1 MTVASK
7 VKEFMEER
15 RKRAEAAQKAKDL
28 ALIFSRLG
36 KTPEGKQLIEFM
48 EKKRE
53 EVQVALDRLTAPDS
67 NTFAMKANY
76 LQGMIHTTKFFISAL
91 TGKPEPQEKER
102 GNS

>member
-1 MTVASK
+1 MSVASK
-7 VKEFMEER
+7 VKDFMEER
-15 RKRAEAAQKAKDL
+15 RKRVEAERKMKDL

-48 EKKRE
+48 ERKRE

-67 NTFAMKANY
+67 NTFAMRANY
-76 LQGMIHTTKFFISAL
+76 LQGMIHSTKFYLSAL
-91 TGKPEPQEKER
+91 TGNPEPQEKEH